1 VAPAEGR
8 GPLHPLGVLVICPHR
23 LEREGLRL
31 VVEQDEGLAVVAT
44 AADTAEALDLLG
56 RLAPDV
62 VVVGWGWQ
70 EERCV
75 EVVERLHAERP
86 SVPLLVISVDLRPE
100 RIQKALA
107 AGARAFLPADV
118 DPDDLIHAVRTTTR
132 EETILHSTLVPSFL
146 SYLSSGPTQD
156 GPGRS
161 LDALT
166 RRERDVVQLLARGL
180 GDRDMAQHLF
190 ISVRTVQTHLSHI
203 YAKLGVHTR
212 TEVALMAVREG
223 WVSLA
228 SDDRTESS

>member
-1 VAPAEGR
+1 M
-8 GPLHPLGVLVICPHR
+8 
-23 LEREGLRL
+23 
-31 VVEQDEGLAVVAT
+31 VEQEEGIEVVGLAAAT
-44 AADTAEALDLLG
+44 LEALDLVG
-56 RLAPDV
+56 RVAPDV
-62 VVVGWGWQ
+62 VIVGWGWR

-86 SVPLLVISVDLRPE
+86 SLPLLVISADLRPE

-118 DPDDLIHAVRTTTR
+118 DLDDLIHAVRTATR
-132 EETILHSTLVPSFL
+132 EETILHPTLVPSFL
-146 SYLSSGPTQD
+146 SYLSSGPAQD
-156 GPGRS
+156 SAGRS

-212 TEVALMAVREG
+212 TEAALMAVREG

-228 SDDRTESS
+228 SDDRTEPSSR